1 MMKIREIK
9 RYSREAFKAVS
20 DLIPQLSPESPPLSE
35 EHFRKIIRTKGTRL
49 FVAEYRSRIVGM
61 FTLATYP
68 IPTTDKYWI
77 EDVVI
82 DKSVRGKGFGR
93 EIINFAIEFAR
104 QQGAGSV
111 NLTSRPF
118 RIEANK
124 LYKSIGFTLR
134 ETNAYRYNF

>member
-20 DLIPQLSPESPPLSE
+20 DLIPQLSPEAPPLSE
-35 EHFRKIIRTKGTRL
+35 EHFRKIIRTKGTHL
-49 FVAEYRSRIVGM
+49 FVAEYRNRIIGM

-93 EIINFAIEFAR
+93 EIINYAIEFAR
-104 QQGAGSV
+104 QQGAENV

-118 RIEANK
+118 RTEANR

>member
-9 RYSREAFKAVS
+9 RYGKETFKAVS
-20 DLIPQLSPESPPLSE
+20 ALIPQLSPESPPLSE
-35 EHFRKIIRTKGTRL
+35 EHFRKIIRTKGSHL
-49 FVAEYRSRIVGM
+49 FIAEYQNRIVGM
-61 FTLATYP
+61 LTLATYP
-68 IPTTDKYWI
+68 VPTADRYWI

-118 RIEANK
+118 RTEANR

>member
-9 RYSREAFKAVS
+9 RYGKETFKAVS
-20 DLIPQLSPESPPLSE
+20 ALIPQLSPESPPLSE
-35 EHFRKIIRTKGTRL
+35 EHFRKIIRTKGSHL
-49 FVAEYRSRIVGM
+49 FIAEYQNRIVGM
-61 FTLATYP
+61 LTLATYP
-68 IPTTDKYWI
+68 VPTADRYWI

-93 EIINFAIEFAR
+93 EIINYAIEFAR

-118 RIEANK
+118 RTEANR

>member
-1 MMKIREIK
+1 MKIREIK

-35 EHFRKIIRTKGTRL
+35 EHFRKIIRTKGTHL
-49 FVAEYRSRIVGM
+49 FVAEYRNRIIGM

-82 DKSVRGKGFGR
+82 DKSVRGKGVGR
-93 EIINFAIEFAR
+93 
-104 QQGAGSV
+104 
-111 NLTSRPF
+111 
-118 RIEANK
+118 
-124 LYKSIGFTLR
+124 
-134 ETNAYRYNF
+134 

>member
-1 MMKIREIK
+1 M
-9 RYSREAFKAVS
+9 
-20 DLIPQLSPESPPLSE
+20 
-35 EHFRKIIRTKGTRL
+35 
-49 FVAEYRSRIVGM
+49 AEYRNRIIGM

-93 EIINFAIEFAR
+93 EIINYAIEFAR
-104 QQGAGSV
+104 QQGAENV

>member
-35 EHFRKIIRTKGTRL
+35 EHFRKIIRTKGTHL
-49 FVAEYRSRIVGM
+49 FVAEYRNRIIGM

-93 EIINFAIEFAR
+93 EIINYAIEFAR
-104 QQGAGSV
+104 QQGAENV

-118 RIEANK
+118 RTEANR